1 MKLRRT
7 FPLALAL
14 GWLLVPATEASAAT
28 CIYSGGNLGSWHEP
42 LNWDCGHV
50 PTAGDTAAVPQF
62 TEVSVA
68 ANASAGGVHLG
79 GPASTLTFSGG
90 ATLAAGTLDAA
101 SATLKGNGTVT
112 VAGAFHKGG
121 INASETMFISDS
133 VDLVLNGDS
142 LMDAGVIS
150 VCQAGDPPSDPT
162 LHINADFTIAP
173 GVNTVPFG
181 CNSSGARIR
190 VGPTGHLVNATAG
203 LTRSLIAIDNDGT
216 ITVQSGTLHLEGGTA
231 NAAGATSDGDYL
243 ADEGAT
249 LAFQGG
255 SPPVIG
261 AAGHLGGA
269 GTIHVN
275 TPDMDM
281 VAGSVLDPAVL
292 QLSGVLRL
300 RGTAPVTLPDLDLTG
315 GTIDS
320 DRPVAVDDM
329 DVTAGTLQRD
339 FTLTVQPEGSFTK
352 TTGGTLFVSNNGAFG
367 SADLVLNADASLD
380 DGQLCVTR
388 TGTDPDLPGLHI
400 NQDFTIGSA
409 APSSAFQCGPQ
420 FDTLIHV
427 NGPDG
432 HLSRV
437 GSGTT
442 NFNDLD
448 LAGGTLSVASG
459 QTFVFANTYAQSA
472 GVTEIASGGT
482 LQAAPTLT
490 GGVLRGGGQVTGN
503 VTNSSGTVR
512 PGSSPGT
519 LTVTGNYS
527 QGAAGTLELDVT
539 GTAQGTQYDHLSVGG
554 AATLDGTVAVVKS
567 AFTPLVTDTFQF
579 LSSAS
584 RSGTFDALVGSRLA
598 NGTGYTLEY
607 PGSPNFGARL
617 TVTGAPGSV
626 GEPTLTG
633 IDPDSL
639 ADDNA
644 PKVQGT
650 APPGATVA
658 LYTTADCSGS
668 AAGIRSA
675 AAFASPGITASVP
688 DGSTTHFHATAT
700 IGTDTSAC
708 STSELTYVNA
718 DVAVD
723 ESTSQAVLDD
733 IDFLSGNLTMADV
746 DARPDLVVPNV
757 TGISGNLIITD
768 NDGVTVI
775 DVSALTSVAGNLDIS
790 GNLSAGNLDL
800 GALGSVAGDLSITDN
815 SGADVINLAELASV
829 AGDLTITGNG
839 AGELVLG
846 SLGDVSGD
854 LTLESTGAGNL
865 DVGGGEVSGNLD
877 LDLTGYDTVTGATP
891 AGNLNVETSRA
902 EATMRAE
909 LPAGTFTGPVG
920 FTLTRLDPAALP
932 PESGATAGGGTAAVD
947 PVAAYQFDFDV
958 PTLNSDA
965 TLTFDVQ
972 LDGLD
977 SATRSA
983 FLAAVEAGT
992 ATLATR
998 GDAPGGTYQAFP
1010 ICSASQAPAA
1020 GGCVQVQK
1028 LDAAGQ
1034 PTTGAPTAVRFTG
1047 VTGHFSRWAVAIVT
1061 PPAAPGPGPGP
1072 GPGGGPPAFGSSTL
1086 VSLSLV
1092 GKRIPAKGPVKVR
1105 VANANAFDV
1114 TGRLAG
1120 ETANRRKVRVKL
1132 PAKTFRVAAGGRTT
1146 VPLKLPTRLRK
1157 LLRRERKLS
1166 LRFTATVRDPAGNRR
1181 TAKKRITVRL

>member
-1 MKLRRT
+1 MKLRGT
-7 FPLALAL
+7 LPLALAL
-14 GWLLVPATEASAAT
+14 GWLLGPTAEASAAP
-28 CIYSGGNLGSWHEP
+28 CIYQGANLGSWHEP
-42 LNWDCGHV
+42 EHWDCGHV
-50 PTAGDTAAVPQF
+50 PTAGDSAAVPEF
-62 TEVSVA
+62 TDVSVA
-68 ANASAGGVHLG
+68 ADASAGAVHLG

-90 ATLAAGTLDAA
+90 ATLAAGTLYAG

-121 INASETMFISDS
+121 LPGGDTMFILES

-142 LMDAGVIS
+142 LMDGGVIS
-150 VCQAGDPPSDPT
+150 ICQAGDPPSDPT

-173 GVNTVPFG
+173 GAGPSPFN
-181 CNSSGARIR
+181 CSSSGARIR
-190 VGPTGHLVNATAG
+190 VGPAGHLVKAAAG
-203 LTRSLIAIDNDGT
+203 QTTSLTAIDNDGT
-216 ITVQSGTLHLEGGTA
+216 ITAQAGTLLLTGGTA

-243 ADEGAT
+243 ADAGAI
-249 LAFQGG
+249 LNFQGG

-275 TPDMDM
+275 TLDMDM
-281 VAGSVLDPAVL
+281 MAGSVLDPAVL
-292 QLSGVLRL
+292 QLSGSLRL
-300 RGTAPVTLPDLDLTG
+300 RGTAPVTLADLELTG

-320 DRPVAVDDM
+320 DRPIAVDDM
-329 DVTAGTLQRD
+329 NVTAGTLQRD

-352 TTGGTLFVSNNGAFG
+352 TTAGTLFVSNNGAFG
-367 SADLVLNADASLD
+367 SADLVLDADASLD
-380 DGQLCVTR
+380 DGRLCVTR
-388 TGTDPDLPGLHI
+388 TGTDPDLPNLHI

-432 HLSRV
+432 HLSKAGP
-437 GSGTT
+437 GST

-459 QTFVFANTYAQSA
+459 QTFVFANTYAQRA

-490 GGVLRGGGQVTGN
+490 GGVLRGGGQVSGN
-503 VTNSSGTVR
+503 VTNTSGTVR
-512 PGSSPGT
+512 PGASPGT
-519 LTVTGNYS
+519 LSVTGSY
-527 QGAAGTLELDVT
+527 
-539 GTAQGTQYDHLSVGG
+539 AQGPGGVLEVEVDGTGQGTGHDHLAVGG
-554 AATLDGTVAVVKS
+554 AASLDGIVAVVKGAGFDPAVS
-567 AFTPLVTDTFQF
+567 DTFQF

-584 RSGTFDALVGSRLA
+584 RSGTFDVLVGSRLPG
-598 NGTGYTLEY
+598 GTGYMLDY
-607 PGSPNFGARL
+607 PDSPDFGTRL

-644 PKVQGT
+644 PRVQGT

-668 AAGIRSA
+668 PAGIRGA
-675 AAFASPGITASVP
+675 ADFASPGITASVP

-708 STSELTYVNA
+708 STSEITYVNA

-723 ESTSQAVLDD
+723 ESTSQTFLDD
-733 IDFLSGNLTMADV
+733 IDFLSGNLTLADV
-746 DARPDLVVPNV
+746 DARQDLVIPNV
-757 TGISGNLIITD
+757 TGVSGNLIITD

-775 DVSALTSVAGNLDIS
+775 D
-790 GNLSAGNLDL
+790 L
-800 GALGSVAGDLSITDN
+800 GALGSVAGDLTITDN
-815 SGADVINLAELASV
+815 PSADVINLAELASV

-846 SLGDVSGD
+846 SLGDVSGN

-865 DVGGGEVSGNLD
+865 DLGGGEVSGNLD

-891 AGNLNVETSRA
+891 AGSLNVETSRA
-902 EATMRAE
+902 EATMHAE
-909 LPAGTFTGPVG
+909 LPVGTFTGPVG

-932 PESGATAGGGTAAVD
+932 PESGTAAGGGTAAVD

-958 PTLNSDA
+958 PSLNSDA

-1010 ICSASQAPAA
+1010 ICSGTQAPAP

-1061 PPAAPGPGPGP
+1061 PPATPGPGPGP
-1072 GPGGGPPAFGSSTL
+1072 GPGTGPPAFGSRTL
-1086 VSLSLV
+1086 VSLSLA

-1120 ETANRRKVRVKL
+1120 ETANRVTVARKIRVKL
-1132 PAKTFRVAAGGRTT
+1132 PAKRFRVAAGGRKT
-1146 VPLKLPTRLRK
+1146 VALKLPTRLRK
-1157 LLRRERKLS
+1157 LLRRERKLR
-1166 LRFTATVRDPAGNRR
+1166 LRFTATVRDPAGHRR
-1181 TAKKRITVRL
+1181 TATKRITVRR

>member
-7 FPLALAL
+7 VPLALAL
-14 GWLLVPATEASAAT
+14 GWLLGPTAEASAESCTYA
-28 CIYSGGNLGSWHEP
+28 GGNLGSWHQP

-50 PTAGDTAAVPQF
+50 PGPGDSAAVPQF

-68 ANASAGGVHLG
+68 ADANVGGVHLG

-90 ATLAAGTLDAA
+90 ATLATGTLYAG
-101 SATLKGNGTVT
+101 SATLQGNGTVV

-121 INASETMFISDS
+121 VPGADSMFISDS

-162 LHINADFTIAP
+162 LHINADLTIAE
-173 GVNTVPFG
+173 GADSTHFFG
-181 CNSSGARIR
+181 CSSSGARIQI
-190 VGPTGHLVNATAG
+190 GPAGHLIKAAAG
-203 LTRSLIAIDNDGT
+203 QMTSNTAIDNDGT
-216 ITVQSGTLHLEGGTA
+216 ITAQVGTLLLKGGTA
-231 NAAGATSDGDYL
+231 NAAGAISDGDYL
-243 ADEGAT
+243 ADDGAV
-249 LAFQGG
+249 LEFQGG

-261 AAGHLGGA
+261 ATGRLGGA

-275 TPDMDM
+275 TLDMDM
-281 VAGSVLDPAVL
+281 MAGSVLDPAVL
-292 QLSGVLRL
+292 QLSGFLRL

-320 DRPVAVDDM
+320 DRPIAVDDM

-339 FTLTVQPEGSFTK
+339 FTLTVQPGGTFTK
-352 TTGGTLFVSNNGAFG
+352 TTAGTLFVSNNGAFG

-388 TGTDPDLPGLHI
+388 TGTDPDMPNLHI

-420 FDTLIHV
+420 FDTLIHL
-427 NGPDG
+427 NGPGG
-432 HLSRV
+432 HLSKV
-437 GSGTT
+437 GAGTT

-459 QTFVFANTYAQSA
+459 QTFAFANTYAQRA

-482 LQAAPTLT
+482 LQATPTLT
-490 GGVLRGGGQVTGN
+490 GGVLRGGGTITGN
-503 VTNSSGTVR
+503 LANTAGTVR
-512 PGSSPGT
+512 PGGSPGT
-519 LTVTGNYS
+519 LTVSGSYS
-527 QGAAGTLELDVT
+527 QGAAGTLEVEAN
-539 GTAQGTQYDHLSVGG
+539 GTAQGTQYDHLAVGG
-554 AATLDGTVAVVKS
+554 AASLDGTVAVVRGAGFDPAVS
-567 AFTPLVTDTFQF
+567 DTFQF

-584 RSGTFDALVGSRLA
+584 RSGTFDALVGSRLP
-598 NGTGYTLEY
+598 GGSGYTLDY

-617 TVTGAPGSV
+617 TVTGTPGSV

-633 IDPDSL
+633 IDPNSL
-639 ADDNA
+639 TDDNS
-644 PKVQGT
+644 PRVQGT
-650 APPGATVA
+650 APPGSTVA
-658 LYTTADCSGS
+658 LYTSADCSGS
-668 AAGIRSA
+668 PAGIRSA
-675 AAFASPGITASVP
+675 ADFASPGITASVA

-708 STSELTYVNA
+708 STSEITYVNA

-723 ESTSQAVLDD
+723 ESTSQTFLDD
-733 IDFLSGNLTMADV
+733 LDVLSGNLTLADI
-746 DARPDLVVPNV
+746 DTRPDLVIPNV
-757 TGISGNLIITD
+757 TAVSGNLIITD
-768 NDGVTVI
+768 NDGLTV
-775 DVSALTSVAGNLDIS
+775 VNLGELTSVAG
-790 GNLSAGNLDL
+790 DL
-800 GALGSVAGDLSITDN
+800 TITDN
-815 SGADVINLAELASV
+815 PAADVINLAELASV

-877 LDLTGYDTVTGATP
+877 LDLTGYDSVSGATP

-909 LPAGTFTGPVG
+909 LPAGTFTAPVG
-920 FTLTRLDPAALP
+920 FTLTRLNPSALP
-932 PESGATAGGGTAAVD
+932 PESGAAADGGTAAVD

-977 SATRSA
+977 PGTRSA
-983 FLAAVEAGT
+983 FLAAVDAGT

-998 GDAPGGTYQAFP
+998 GDAPGGTYQALP
-1010 ICSASQAPAA
+1010 ICSGSQAPAA

-1034 PTTGAPTAVRFTG
+1034 PTTGAPTTVRFTG

-1061 PPAAPGPGPGP
+1061 PSGSPPPPPPA
-1072 GPGGGPPAFGSSTL
+1072 GGGPSAFGSRTR
-1086 VSLSLV
+1086 VSLSLA
-1092 GKRIPAKGPVKVR
+1092 GKRIRAKGPVKVR
-1105 VANANAFDV
+1105 VANANAFAV

-1120 ETANRRKVRVKL
+1120 ETANRVKVARKVRVKL
-1132 PAKTFRVAAGGRTT
+1132 PAKSFRVAAGGRKT
-1146 VPLKLPTRLRK
+1146 VALKLPTRLRK
-1157 LLRRERKLS
+1157 LLRRQRKLS

-1181 TAKKRITVRL
+1181 TATRRITVRL